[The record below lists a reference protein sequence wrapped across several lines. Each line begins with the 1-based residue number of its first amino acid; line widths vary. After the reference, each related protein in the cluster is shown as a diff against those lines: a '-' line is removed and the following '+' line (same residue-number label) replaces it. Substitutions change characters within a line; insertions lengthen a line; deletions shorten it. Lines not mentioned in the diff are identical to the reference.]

1 MKMFYRQHIAWGLL
15 IVGCLQFTAVV
26 SGQCLVQDTEQ
37 EAGEIDDSID
47 TEARAL
53 EITQELAARQL
64 TIENIQ
70 SDLGVYDQSLVEIY
84 NDLANFYVEL
94 EDYDNAVRYH
104 SEALQITRIN
114 TGLYSHEQIPILD
127 SLIQNNGRGERWEEV
142 DNLQELY
149 YFVNSRLFN
158 YEDLRYLEAAEI
170 YGNWKLRVVRENLLA
185 QSGRELLNTAG
196 ELSLFY
202 ERVIEG
208 VELQPA
214 ASREDLLAVIYGKS
228 QIDLTLAR
236 SVARTPY
243 TAFEGTENP
252 YINQT
257 RCSNVRNSQGQ
268 TVRQCF
274 TVQVENPRYR
284 LSQREAKQFALV
296 RHTRQISRSIPKLEG
311 IKNTST
317 KLSNAEKQQ
326 LEVQIAELV
335 TESEQL
341 VQASRRLF

>member
-37 EAGEIDDSID
+37 EAAEIDDSID

-185 QSGRELLNTAG
+185 QSGRITQHC
-196 ELSLFY
+196 
-202 ERVIEG
+202 R
-208 VELQPA
+208 
-214 ASREDLLAVIYGKS
+214 
-228 QIDLTLAR
+228 
-236 SVARTPY
+236 
-243 TAFEGTENP
+243 
-252 YINQT
+252 
-257 RCSNVRNSQGQ
+257 
-268 TVRQCF
+268 
-274 TVQVENPRYR
+274 
-284 LSQREAKQFALV
+284 
-296 RHTRQISRSIPKLEG
+296 G
-311 IKNTST
+311 IKPI
-317 KLSNAEKQQ
+317 L
-326 LEVQIAELV
+326 
-335 TESEQL
+335 
-341 VQASRRLF
+341 